1 MDRPR
6 KVKDL
11 RMFIGMVNYYKD
23 MWPSRAHILAPLT
36 EQTGNDKPKDAKRFV
51 WTKAMD
57 EAFKRMKALMAQ
69 DAFTAYPRS

>member
-23 MWPSRAHILAPLT
+23 MWPSRAHNLTPLT
-36 EQTGNDKPKDAKRFV
+36 EQTGNDKPKDAKRFGL
-51 WTKAMD
+51 TKAML
-57 EAFKRMKALMAQ
+57 ASFKNWRPAKTGDHL
-69 DAFTAYPRS
+69 SE